1 MGLSPD
7 HADRDDQDVRDT
19 TRRPVPAADGDLD
32 VPELSLVVVHG
43 IGSQADGAT
52 AREWA
57 QSTVELL
64 TRSGTPARIT
74 DVVPPGIGA
83 PPACTVEV
91 NPPGVVA
98 GLPVVRL
105 QFVDAYWANAFP
117 APGVKRVVRW
127 LFTLGPNLAVA
138 QAVLSAHRDIQPRP
152 AAATGAKAA
161 RRTAAAARVVRRWGA
176 LARILPVTFQ
186 LVSVALLAPV
196 LAVLAL
202 GLLVVTVLPIPG
214 LRRAVAGGLGFLS
227 AGVGDVTT
235 ALQDPTSLKA
245 IRARVR
251 WAIDHEVARLGDPSR
266 VHVLAH
272 SQGGS
277 IAYSVLAGMP
287 PDTRP
292 RRFTTV
298 GAATGRLNDL
308 RHLAPLPRWAT
319 AATTSS
325 AVAAL
330 AVLPLVGLEPAL
342 VLLPVA
348 WIAAIGALQWVYW
361 SRRFAGSGAVP
372 RLDPLVGVD
381 WLDLWAP
388 FDLVPNGRAVEH
400 GVAGYRVTLVPGAM
414 SVLHDHTSYAADLA
428 ETVPRVL
435 AHASGALPRI
445 SELAL
450 RPGALAPGGAQLGA
464 RRGLRARS
472 ALQDSG
478 GTGTSW
484 MPWEGRDW
492 LSLVLRVVTWLGAV
506 VLVIAYRWTHLA
518 AWGRWARNVGPV
530 DRVVA
535 VVDRWLAW
543 STGLLTPAGARCCT
557 DASPVAGAVLV
568 AVVAAVLASVSW
580 RAIAVVQRRSL
591 ARWLATGLV
600 QRSVVQL
607 SWPLV
612 AVVLVWCALA
622 VLAVVVLVGGPPGP

>member
-1 MGLSPD
+1 M
-7 HADRDDQDVRDT
+7 RDT
-19 TRRPVPAADGDLD
+19 TRPRVPEAHGDVD

-43 IGSQADGAT
+43 IGSQAAGAT

-57 QSTVELL
+57 QSAVELL

-83 PPACTVEV
+83 PPAYTVEV
-91 NPPGVVA
+91 NAPGVVA
-98 GLPVVRL
+98 GPPVVRL
-105 QFVDAYWANAFP
+105 QFVDAYWADAFP
-117 APGVKRVVRW
+117 APSIKKVVRW

-138 QAVLSAHRDIQPRP
+138 QAVLSAHRDVPSQPAP
-152 AAATGAKAA
+152 PGGKGA
-161 RRTAAAARVVRRWGA
+161 RRAAAAARVVRRWGA

-245 IRARVR
+245 IRGRVR
-251 WAIDHEVARLGDPSR
+251 WAIDHEVTRLGDPSR

-277 IAYSVLAGMP
+277 IAYGVLAGMP
-287 PDTRP
+287 PDARP

-308 RHLAPLPRWAT
+308 RHLDPLPRWAT
-319 AATTSS
+319 AAGSSS

-330 AVLPLVGLEPAL
+330 AILPLFGLHPAL
-342 VLLPVA
+342 VLAPVA
-348 WIAAIGALQWVYW
+348 WICAIGALQWVYW
-361 SRRFAGSGAVP
+361 SRRFAGAGAIP
-372 RLDPLVGVD
+372 HLDPLTGVD

-388 FDLVPNGRAVEH
+388 FDLVPNGRPVER
-400 GVAGYRVTLVPGAM
+400 GVAGYRVTLVPGGM
-414 SVLHDHTSYAADLA
+414 SALHDHVSYASDLA

-445 SELAL
+445 PELAR

-464 RRGLRARS
+464 RRALRARPDLHDPS
-472 ALQDSG
+472 
-478 GTGTSW
+478 GTGDNW

-492 LSLVLRVVTWLGAV
+492 LSLALRAVTWLGAGTL
-506 VLVIAYRWTHLA
+506 LVAFRWTHLA
-518 AWGRWARNVGPV
+518 AWGSWARQLGAV
-530 DRVVA
+530 DSVA
-535 VVDRWLAW
+535 VVVDRWLTWA
-543 STGLLTPAGARCCT
+543 TGLLGPTGPHCCT
-557 DASPVAGAVLV
+557 SASPIVGGGLV
-568 AVVAAVLASVSW
+568 IVGAAVLAALAW
-580 RAIAVVQRRSL
+580 RAIAAVQGRSL
-591 ARWLATGLV
+591 VRWLATGLV
-600 QRSVVQL
+600 ERSVAQV
-607 SWPLV
+607 SGPIV
-612 AVVLVWCALA
+612 AVVLAWFALA
-622 VLAVVVLVGGPPGP
+622 VVAVVVLVGGPPGT

>member
-1 MGLSPD
+1 M
-7 HADRDDQDVRDT
+7 RDT
-19 TRRPVPAADGDLD
+19 TRRSTPAAHAEVE

-43 IGSQADGAT
+43 IGSQSDGAT
-52 AREWA
+52 ARDWA
-57 QSTVELL
+57 QSAVEFL

-83 PPACTVEV
+83 PPAYTVEV
-91 NPPGVVA
+91 NAPGVVA

-117 APGVKRVVRW
+117 APSIRKVVRW

-138 QAVLSAHRDIQPRP
+138 QAVLSAHRDVQPLSPGGSQRTST
-152 AAATGAKAA
+152 AAT
-161 RRTAAAARVVRRWGA
+161 VVRRWGA
-176 LARILPVTFQ
+176 LTRILPVTFQ

-196 LAVLAL
+196 LAVIALA
-202 GLLVVTVLPIPG
+202 LLVVTVLPIPG

-227 AGVGDVTT
+227 AGIGDVTT

-251 WAIDHEVARLGDPSR
+251 WTIDHELARLGDPRR

-277 IAYSVLAGMP
+277 IAYGVLAGMP
-287 PDTRP
+287 PDRRP
-292 RRFTTV
+292 TRFTTV

-308 RHLAPLPRWAT
+308 RHLDPLPSWAT

-330 AVLPLVGLEPAL
+330 SILPLFGLHPAL
-342 VLLPVA
+342 VLVPVA
-348 WIAAIGALQWVYW
+348 WICAIGALQWVYW
-361 SRRFAGSGAVP
+361 SRRFAGDGAIP
-372 RLDPLVGVD
+372 RLDPLIGVD

-388 FDLVPNGRAVEH
+388 FDLVPNGRAVEQ
-400 GVAGYRVTLVPGAM
+400 GVSGYRVTLVPGGM
-414 SVLHDHTSYAADLA
+414 SVLHDHVSYASDLA

-445 SELAL
+445 RELAM

-464 RRGLRARS
+464 RRGLRARPS
-472 ALQDSG
+472 LRDSG

-492 LSLVLRVVTWLGAV
+492 LSLVLRVVTWLGAATLV
-506 VLVIAYRWTHLA
+506 VAYRWTHLA
-518 AWGRWARNVGPV
+518 AWGRWMRQV
-530 DRVVA
+530 DAVDSVA
-535 VVDRWLAW
+535 VVVDRWLTWA
-543 STGLLTPAGARCCT
+543 TGLFTSAGSHCCT
-557 DASPVAGAVLV
+557 SASPVAGAALV
-568 AVVAAVLASVSW
+568 AVVAAVLAALAW
-580 RAIAVVQRRSL
+580 RAIAAVQRRSL
-591 ARWLATGLV
+591 TRWLATGLV
-600 QRSVVQL
+600 ERSVIQL
-607 SWPLV
+607 SGPLV
-612 AVVLVWCALA
+612 AVVLAWIVLA
-622 VLAVVVLVGGPPGP
+622 VVAVVVLVGGPPGT

>member
-1 MGLSPD
+1 MP
-7 HADRDDQDVRDT
+7 DT
-19 TRRPVPAADGDLD
+19 TRRPVPAAHGDVD

-43 IGSQADGAT
+43 IGSQAAGAT

-57 QSTVELL
+57 QSAVELL

-83 PPACTVEV
+83 PPAYTVEV
-91 NPPGVVA
+91 NAPGVVA

-105 QFVDAYWANAFP
+105 QFVDAYWADAFP
-117 APGVKRVVRW
+117 APSIKKVVRW

-138 QAVLSAHRDIQPRP
+138 QAVLSAHRDRQAQP
-152 AAATGAKAA
+152 AAAAGGQGA
-161 RRTAAAARVVRRWGA
+161 RRAATAARVVRRWGA

-186 LVSVALLAPV
+186 LASVALLAPL
-196 LAVLAL
+196 LAVVAL

-251 WAIDHEVARLGDPSR
+251 WAIDHEVARLGDPGR

-277 IAYSVLAGMP
+277 IAHSVLAGMS
-287 PDTRP
+287 PDARP

-308 RHLAPLPRWAT
+308 RHLDPLPRWAT
-319 AATTSS
+319 AAGSSS
-325 AVAAL
+325 ALAAL
-330 AVLPLVGLEPAL
+330 AILPLFGLHPAL
-342 VLLPVA
+342 VLAPVA
-348 WIAAIGALQWVYW
+348 WICAIGALQWGYW
-361 SRRFAGSGAVP
+361 SRRFAGAGAIP
-372 RLDPLVGVD
+372 RLDPLTGVD

-388 FDLVPNGRAVEH
+388 FDLVPNGRPVER
-400 GVAGYRVTLVPGAM
+400 GVAGYRVTLVPGGM
-414 SVLHDHTSYAADLA
+414 SVLHDHVSYAADLA
-428 ETVPRVL
+428 ETLPRVL

-445 SELAL
+445 PELAR

-464 RRGLRARS
+464 RRALRARPD
-472 ALQDSG
+472 LHDSH
-478 GTGTSW
+478 GTGHNW

-492 LSLVLRVVTWLGAV
+492 LSLALRAVTWLGAV
-506 VLVIAYRWTHLA
+506 VLLVAFRWTHLA
-518 AWGRWARNVGPV
+518 AWGNWARRLGAV
-530 DRVVA
+530 DSVA
-535 VVDRWLAW
+535 VVVDRWLTWA
-543 STGLLTPAGARCCT
+543 TGLLGPTGPHCCT
-557 DASPVAGAVLV
+557 SASPVTGAVMV
-568 AVVAAVLASVSW
+568 AIVAALLASLAW
-580 RAIAVVQRRSL
+580 RAIAAVQGRSL

-600 QRSVVQL
+600 ERTASQVSA
-607 SWPLV
+607 PLV
-612 AVVLVWCALA
+612 VVVLAWFALA
-622 VLAVVVLVGGPPGP
+622 VVAIVVLVGGPPGS

>member
-1 MGLSPD
+1 LRD
-7 HADRDDQDVRDT
+7 HAYRDDRDVRDT
-19 TRRPVPAADGDLD
+19 TRRSAPAAHGDLD
-32 VPELSLVVVHG
+32 VPELSIVVVHG

-57 QSTVELL
+57 QSAVELL

-83 PPACTVEV
+83 PPAYTVEV

-105 QFVDAYWANAFP
+105 QFVDAYWADAFP
-117 APGVKRVVRW
+117 APRVKHVVRW

-138 QAVLSAHRDIQPRP
+138 QAVLSAHRDVQPHP
-152 AAATGAKAA
+152 PSATGAAA
-161 RRTAAAARVVRRWGA
+161 VVVRRWGA
-176 LARILPVTFQ
+176 LTRILPVTFQ
-186 LVSVALLAPV
+186 LASVALLAPA

-202 GLLVVTVLPIPG
+202 VLLVMTALPIPG

-235 ALQDPTSLKA
+235 ALHDPTSLKA

-251 WAIDHEVARLGDPSR
+251 WAIDHEVARLGDPGR

-272 SQGGS
+272 SQGGA
-277 IAYSVLAGMP
+277 IAHSVLAGMA
-287 PDTRP
+287 PDARP
-292 RRFTTV
+292 SRFTTV

-308 RHLAPLPRWAT
+308 RHLDPLPRWTA

-330 AVLPLVGLEPAL
+330 AMLPLIGLHPAL
-342 VLLPVA
+342 VLAPVA
-348 WIAAIGALQWVYW
+348 WICAIGALQWAYW
-361 SRRFAGSGAVP
+361 SRRFAGPGAVP
-372 RLDPLVGVD
+372 HLDPLVGVD

-388 FDLVPNGRAVEH
+388 FDLVPNGRPVEH
-400 GVAGYRVTLVPGAM
+400 GVTGYRVTLVPGAM
-414 SVLHDHTSYAADLA
+414 SVLHDHVAYASDLA

-445 SELAL
+445 RELAL
-450 RPGALAPGGAQLGA
+450 RPGALAPGGALLGA
-464 RRGLRARS
+464 RRGLRARP
-472 ALQDSG
+472 ALRDAG

-506 VLVIAYRWTHLA
+506 ALVIAYHWSHLA
-518 AWGRWARNVGPV
+518 AWGRWTRQVGPV
-530 DRVVA
+530 DAVA
-535 VVDRWLAW
+535 VVVDRWLTWA
-543 STGLLTPAGARCCT
+543 TGLLTPAGARCCT
-557 DASPVAGAVLV
+557 SASPVAGALMVTI
-568 AVVAAVLASVSW
+568 VAAVLASFIW
-580 RAIAVVQRRSL
+580 RAIAAVQRRSF
-591 ARWLATGLV
+591 ARWLDTGLEE
-600 QRSVVQL
+600 RSVVQL
-607 SWPLV
+607 SWSLA
-612 AVVLVWCALA
+612 AVVLVWCVLA
-622 VLAVVVLVGGPPGP
+622 VLAVVVLAGGPPGA

>member
-1 MGLSPD
+1 
-7 HADRDDQDVRDT
+7 VRDT
-19 TRRPVPAADGDLD
+19 TRRAVPAAHGDLD

-57 QSTVELL
+57 QSAVELL

-83 PPACTVEV
+83 PPAYTVEV

-117 APGVKRVVRW
+117 APGVKHVVRW

-138 QAVLSAHRDIQPRP
+138 QAVQSAHRDVRPRQTS
-152 AAATGAKAA
+152 ATRAKGARRAAT
-161 RRTAAAARVVRRWGA
+161 AARVVRRWGA

-186 LVSVALLAPV
+186 LASVALLAPV

-202 GLLVVTVLPIPG
+202 ALLVVTVLPIPG

-251 WAIDHEVARLGDPSR
+251 WAIDHEVARLGDPGR

-272 SQGGS
+272 SQGGA

-287 PDTRP
+287 PDARP

-308 RHLAPLPRWAT
+308 RHLDPLPRWAT
-319 AATTSS
+319 AAATSS

-330 AVLPLVGLEPAL
+330 AILPLFGLRPVL
-342 VLLPVA
+342 VLAPVA
-348 WIAAIGALQWVYW
+348 WICAIGALQWVYW
-361 SRRFAGSGAVP
+361 SRRFAGAGAVP
-372 RLDPLVGVD
+372 RLDPLTGVD

-388 FDLVPNGRAVEH
+388 FDLVPNGRPVEH
-400 GVAGYRVTLVPGAM
+400 GVAGYRVTLVPGGM
-414 SVLHDHTSYAADLA
+414 SVLHDHVSYASDLA

-450 RPGALAPGGAQLGA
+450 RPGALAPGGAELGA
-464 RRGLRARS
+464 RRALRARP
-472 ALQDSG
+472 ALQDAS
-478 GTGTSW
+478 GTGTNW

-492 LSLVLRVVTWLGAV
+492 LSLVLRVVTWLGAAALV
-506 VLVIAYRWTHLA
+506 VAYRWTHLA
-518 AWGRWARNVGPV
+518 AWGRWMRQVGAVDNVAV
-530 DRVVA
+530 
-535 VVDRWLAW
+535 VVDRWLTWA
-543 STGLLTPAGARCCT
+543 TGLFTPAGSHCCT
-557 DASPVAGAVLV
+557 SASPAVGVAGV
-568 AVVAAVLASVSW
+568 AVVAAVLASFAW
-580 RAIAVVQRRSL
+580 RAIAAVQGRSL

-600 QRSVVQL
+600 ERSVVQL

-622 VLAVVVLVGGPPGP
+622 VLAVVILVGGPPGA

>member
-1 MGLSPD
+1 MAHG
-7 HADRDDQDVRDT
+7 DV
-19 TRRPVPAADGDLD
+19 D

-57 QSTVELL
+57 QSAVELL

-83 PPACTVEV
+83 PAAYTVEV
-91 NPPGVVA
+91 NAPGVVA
-98 GLPVVRL
+98 GPPVVRL
-105 QFVDAYWANAFP
+105 QYVDAYWADAFP
-117 APGVKRVVRW
+117 APSITKVVRW

-138 QAVLSAHRDIQPRP
+138 QAVLSAHRDVQPRS
-152 AAATGAKAA
+152 AGGSRRTSTAAT
-161 RRTAAAARVVRRWGA
+161 VVRRWGA
-176 LARILPVTFQ
+176 LTRILPVTFQ
-186 LVSVALLAPV
+186 LASVALLAPV
-196 LAVLAL
+196 LAVVAFA
-202 GLLVVTVLPIPG
+202 LLVVTALPLPG

-245 IRARVR
+245 IRGRVR
-251 WAIDHEVARLGDPSR
+251 WAIDHEVARLGDPGR

-287 PDTRP
+287 PGRRP
-292 RRFTTV
+292 TRFTTV

-308 RHLAPLPRWAT
+308 RHLDPLPRWAT

-330 AVLPLVGLEPAL
+330 AILPLFGLHPAL
-342 VLLPVA
+342 VLGPVT
-348 WIAAIGALQWVYW
+348 WIGAIGALQWVYW

-372 RLDPLVGVD
+372 RLDPLTGVD

-400 GVAGYRVTLVPGAM
+400 GERGYRVTLVPGGM
-414 SVLHDHTSYAADLA
+414 SVLHDHVSYAADIA

-435 AHASGALPRI
+435 AHASDALPRI
-445 SELAL
+445 RELAL

-464 RRGLRARS
+464 RRGLRARPS
-472 ALQDSG
+472 LRDSG
-478 GTGTSW
+478 GAGTSW

-492 LSLVLRVVTWLGAV
+492 LSLLLRAVAWLGAAALV
-506 VLVIAYRWTHLA
+506 VAHRRSHLA
-518 AWGRWARNVGPV
+518 AWGQWVRQLSAV
-530 DRVVA
+530 DSVA
-535 VVDRWLAW
+535 VVADRWLAW
-543 STGLLTPAGARCCT
+543 ATGLFTSRAHCCTSASPLAGA
-557 DASPVAGAVLV
+557 ALV
-568 AVVAAVLASVSW
+568 VVVAAVLAALAW
-580 RAIAVVQRRSL
+580 RSIAAVQRRSL
-591 ARWLATGLV
+591 DRWLATGLV
-600 QRSVVQL
+600 ERSVAQV
-607 SWPLV
+607 SGPLV
-612 AVVLVWCALA
+612 AVVLAWVALA
-622 VLAVVVLVGGPPGP
+622 VAAVVVLLGGPPGT